1 MLVVSPPASA
11 TPVSLARPAR
21 PECSRWAGSPC
32 QLRGRAT
39 ETTAAIGR
47 PAIAAMSLRLTAR
60 DLRPTCSGVASG
72 QVKCTPSTSMSTAI
86 SVESVSGQ
94 DTDAASS
101 PMPTSSR
108 GWGPACRRIQSIKAN
123 SPPGRSGDRE
133 AGEGCGVGTSRFQG
147 IRSSS
152 ILSPRSAQRALD
164 VTGRCPKRVLPS
176 LSTQNFTGLNSRSS
190 RWSSTQSTFSRLTI
204 AHSCSPTRSSP
215 WRMPFE

>member
-1 MLVVSPPASA
+1 MSIMACSPPDSSSATASASRGVKSRWCPSRLPPRWPVTSIRSPGCAPLLSTGPPDGDSPITVTLITSGPSVLVVSPPASA

-108 GWGPACRRIQSIKAN
+108 GWGPACRRIQSIRAN
-123 SPPGRSGDRE
+123 SPPGRSGDRG
-133 AGEGCGVGTSRFQG
+133 AGEGC
-147 IRSSS
+147 
-152 ILSPRSAQRALD
+152 
-164 VTGRCPKRVLPS
+164 
-176 LSTQNFTGLNSRSS
+176 
-190 RWSSTQSTFSRLTI
+190 
-204 AHSCSPTRSSP
+204 
-215 WRMPFE
+215 